1 MPSLRR
7 LRTLLVSGSLAAA
20 SISCAINPQPEPPVE
35 AQPGSSGAGGH
46 DAGWTSD
53 ANPSAGNGGGSA
65 TGGCGG
71 TPGGD
76 PGIGGNSNHGVSPGA
91 FDESFKDDD
100 QLGPR
105 VDLPNETDAGPH
117 DDGGEMDAPGEGSA
131 QD

>member
-1 MPSLRR
+1 MPPLRR
-7 LRTLLVSGSLAAA
+7 LQTLLVGCSLATATT
-20 SISCAINPQPEPPVE
+20 SCAINPQPEPPVE

-76 PGIGGNSNHGVSPGA
+76 PGVGGNSTHGVSPGT

-105 VDLPNETDAGPH
+105 VDLRNETDASSQ
-117 DDGGEMDAPGEGSA
+117 DDGGDVGEPGDGSA